1 MDLDALHGII
11 DETQMSNRDKDFT
24 VALVDENGMKPF
36 HITEV
41 YVDTENGML
50 NLVFNS
56 KERDN
61 G

>member
-1 MDLDALHGII
+1 MELDALHGII
-11 DETQMSNRDKDFT
+11 DDTQMENPKTEFT
-24 VALVDENGMKPF
+24 VSVVDENGMKPY

-56 KERDN
+56 KERE
-61 G
+61 